1 MYVTYFLFC
10 IRDIIFFIIIIII
23 IIIIASLAMA
33 LYGAAQ
39 PELKSALRKSKK
51 VNKMKL

>member
-10 IRDIIFFIIIIII
+10 IRDIIFFIIIII